1 MPDQYALLQTIQS
14 PADVQK
20 LGKEQLVQLCD
31 ELRAFIID
39 KVSKNGGHFAANL
52 GVVELTVALHHVL
65 NTPTDKLIWDVGHQA
80 YGHKILTGRRDA
92 FDSNR
97 KKDGLAGFPKM
108 SESEYDAFG
117 TGHSSTSISAAL
129 GMAVSAQL
137 KGDLKRQHVA
147 VIGDG
152 AMTAGLA
159 FEGLNHAGSLNTNL
173 LVVLNDNSMSID
185 PNVGALKN
193 YLAALAHSERRNS
206 FRDEVLH
213 MLKQARQ
220 GGLEEDLLRKLESSA
235 TQLMGKDINFFES
248 LNFHYFGPVDGHD
261 VVGLSTMLQRLVQL
275 PGPKLL
281 HVLTL
286 KGKGYDP
293 AEKEQTLWH
302 APGLFDKLSG
312 ELKKGKSDA
321 EAPKFQDVFGH
332 TLLELALKD
341 EKIVGI
347 TPAMPSGCS
356 MNIMME
362 QLPERVFDVGIAE
375 QHAVTFSAG
384 LASDGLTPFCNL
396 YSTFAQRA
404 YDQIIHDVCV
414 QQLPVVFCLDRAG
427 LVGEDGPTHHGAFD
441 LAFLRCLPN
450 MVVSAPSTEAE
461 LRNLMF
467 TASQYKTGAFSI
479 RYPRGKGQEVNW
491 RNKLTSL
498 EIGKGLQTRKG
509 KGIAILYLGA
519 IGQEALKAIDLI
531 AEEGIEVSAYNMLF
545 LKPLD
550 LDLLDEAASK
560 HSTLITLE
568 DGSLEGGFGSAVL
581 EGLYDLGHR
590 NEVIRI
596 GIPDQFMEHA
606 SPHEL
611 YKICGMDSESIL
623 SLLRHLSA

>member
-1 MPDQYALLQTIQS
+1 MPEQYALLQHIQS
-14 PADVQK
+14 PADVRK
-20 LGKEQLVQLCD
+20 LGREQLTQLCD
-31 ELRAFIID
+31 ELRAFIVD

-52 GVVELTVALHHVL
+52 GVIELTVALHHVL

-80 YGHKILTGRRDA
+80 YGHKILTGRRDQ

-97 KKDGLAGFPKM
+97 RKGGLAGFPKM

-220 GGLEEDLLRKLESSA
+220 GGLEEELLRKLESSA

-312 ELKKGKSDA
+312 ELKKGISDA

-414 QQLPVVFCLDRAG
+414 QQLSVVFCLDRAG

-441 LAFLRCLPN
+441 MAFLRCLPN
-450 MVVSAPSTEAE
+450 MVVSAPSDEAE
-461 LRNLMF
+461 LRNLMY
-467 TASQYKTGAFSI
+467 TASQYKDGAFSI
-479 RYPRGKGQEVNW
+479 RYPRGRGQELNW

-509 KGIAILYLGA
+509 KGIAILYLGT

-550 LDLLDEAASK
+550 LDLLDEAASE

-568 DGSLEGGFGSAVL
+568 DGCLEGGFGSAVL

-606 SPHEL
+606 SPQEL
-611 YKICGMDSESIL
+611 YKMCGMDSDSIL